1 MKTKKPSYEYDIQ
14 CSCTCLYVM
23 FDFITK
29 VTLNNDILIFVHHK
43 SMNIKLIQII
53 MDAIVSPEIEQ
64 SFGIDFAF
72 ISTIFLLDFGTDLDY
87 VFFNSV
93 CFLFVFLYEML
104 IPSLLIAW
112 FWRTLTLKVYKLLI
126 ISNWTCSLKCHRNV
140 KIIIDTTVAL
150 KPVIGFQRNLITIR
164 S

>member
-1 MKTKKPSYEYDIQ
+1 
-14 CSCTCLYVM
+14 M

-87 VFFNSV
+87 VFFHSV
-93 CFLFVFLYEML
+93 CFLFVLFVCLFVSFFVRDVDTFVAYSL
-104 IPSLLIAW
+104 I
-112 FWRTLTLKVYKLLI
+112 LKNFNIKGI
-126 ISNWTCSLKCHRNV
+126 
-140 KIIIDTTVAL
+140 
-150 KPVIGFQRNLITIR
+150 
-164 S
+164 